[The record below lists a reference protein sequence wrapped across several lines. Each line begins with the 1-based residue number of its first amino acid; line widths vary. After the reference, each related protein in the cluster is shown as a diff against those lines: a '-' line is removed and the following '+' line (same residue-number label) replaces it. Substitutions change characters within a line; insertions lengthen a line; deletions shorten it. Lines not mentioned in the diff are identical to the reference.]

1 MADLPKLPGIPS
13 ISPVKDT
20 TVAAILRPMKESLE
34 ILNSAISG
42 NALPNG
48 SVITT
53 GFNPVITVT
62 TGSTTGYDPATDYTP
77 PPTPTGLT
85 ISAGFTNI
93 LLSWNDPNTS
103 GLFLN
108 YAYAE
113 IWRSVDNV
121 LGHAVLQGFTVAAV
135 YADPVGT
142 AKTYYYWIRF
152 VSQANVA
159 GPYNSSVGT
168 IGGTGLVGGA
178 DLSPLIITA
187 DKIASG
193 AIDLSGTKITGL
205 LANAN
210 MAVISDPTKIA
221 DYLISSTKL
230 ADLAVEARSIQSG
243 AVSLTKFASGIQPVT
258 IVTGTLPTVKSTE
271 TIFFNTKLYRWDGT
285 AYVATVPTTDLTG
298 TVVDAQI
305 AGLAASKVTG
315 TLSDSQ
321 LAAISAAK
329 VTGTLSDA
337 QLAAI
342 SAAKI
347 TGTLSDTQIA
357 AISATKVTG
366 TLSDTQIAAVSA
378 AKVTGQITSTQIT
391 DGAISTAKLAAGAV
405 TAATIAADTITAGQ
419 IAAGA
424 ITASELAAGAVT
436 AGKIAAGTITAGDI
450 ATGTITATQL
460 AAGSVTAGKIAAGT
474 IVAGDIATG
483 TITATQLAAGA
494 VTAGKIAAGT
504 IQASDIAANAITA
517 GQIAANTITASQIA
531 SDTITAGQ
539 IAAGAITAS
548 ELAASAVTAGKIATN
563 AIIAGDGVIGNAAI
577 TNALIANAAVGSA
590 QIVDAAIT
598 SAKIGSLAVGNAA
611 IQNAAITNAKIADLA
626 VDNAKIASLAV
637 SKLTAGSINV
647 GEYIQST
654 GYSTGVTGWSIGG
667 NGTAEFGAASI
678 RGQLTASQ
686 IDTRNL
692 TIKDSAGTVLFGAGT
707 NLSYSNI
714 TASSSWL
721 NSNITLNAD
730 GTISGAGGGAV
741 SASGIGAV
749 KTDLTNAPAG
759 ILNSNVTATSIGAV
773 KTDLSNAPAGILNSN
788 VSLGTLG
795 AGAFAY
801 LNSITS
807 ANVTTYISGAA
818 IGTAQIGVLAAGN
831 IGANTIDASKIAAGT
846 IWTNNLKVGS
856 SPAISGTAMTG
867 TGAVINSDGTFAL
880 GNSATNITF
889 DSSAMYLNGNVVAT
903 GNINTNAV
911 TNLASITT
919 VGSLIFTSGT
929 DWDIQT
935 LSFTSSGYPIRVDA
949 CFMPENRN
957 GGYVIAVYRVTG
969 GVEYLVYGGYWYD
982 STNRIDIRAG
992 SGFANYSL
1000 MYSFFFVDTPSAG
1013 THTYIL
1019 RASSDTGGAFTS
1031 NHGARYRSLGLTE
1044 AKR

>member
-1 MADLPKLPGIPS
+1 MASLPKFPGIPS
-13 ISPVKDT
+13 ISPVKDP

-42 NALPNG
+42 DALPNG
-48 SVITT
+48 GLITS

-62 TGSTTGYDPATDYTP
+62 TGTTTGYDPATDYTP
-77 PPTPTGLT
+77 PPAPTGLT

-93 LLSWNDPNTS
+93 LLSWNDPNIS
-103 GLFLN
+103 GSFLN

-121 LGHAVLQGFTVAAV
+121 LGHAVLIGSTVAAV

-142 AKTYYYWIRF
+142 AKTYYYWLRY

-159 GPYNSSVGT
+159 GPYNSATGT
-168 IGGTGLVGGA
+168 IGGTGLVGGV
-178 DLSPLIITA
+178 DLSPLIIDA
-187 DKIASG
+187 SKIASG
-193 AIDLSGTKITGL
+193 AIDLGGTKITGL

-221 DYLISSTKL
+221 DYIISNTKL

-243 AVSLTKFASGIQPVT
+243 AVSLTKFASGIQPVS
-258 IVTGTLPTVKSTE
+258 IVTGSLPTVKSTE
-271 TIFFNTKLYRWDGT
+271 TIFYNAKLYRWDGT

-298 TVVDAQI
+298 TVADAQI

-329 VTGTLSDA
+329 VTGTLSDS

-342 SAAKI
+342 NAAKI
-347 TGTLSDTQIA
+347 
-357 AISATKVTG
+357 TG

-391 DGAISTAKLAAGAV
+391 DGAISTAKLAAGSV
-405 TAATIAADTITAGQ
+405 TAATIAADTITAAN
-419 IAAGA
+419 IAANA

-436 AGKIAAGTITAGDI
+436 AGKIAAGTIVAGDI
-450 ATGTITATQL
+450 AANAITSTQL
-460 AAGSVTAGKIAAGT
+460 AAGAVTAGKIAAGT
-474 IVAGDIATG
+474 IVAGDIAAG
-483 TITATQLAAGA
+483 AITATQLAAGS

-548 ELAASAVTAGKIATN
+548 ELAAAAVTAGKIATN
-563 AIIAGDGVIGNAAI
+563 AIIANDGVIGNAAI

-626 VDNAKIASLAV
+626 VDDAKVANLAAN
-637 SKLTAGSINV
+637 KLTAGSINV
-647 GEYIQST
+647 GQYIQST
-654 GYSTGVTGWSIGG
+654 GYSAGITGWYIGG
-667 NGTAEFGAASI
+667 NGAAEFGSASI

-692 TIKDSAGTVLFGAGT
+692 TIKDSAGNVLFGAGT
-707 NLSYSNI
+707 NLNYANI
-714 TASSSWL
+714 TASSNWL
-721 NSNITLNAD
+721 NTNITLNSD

-741 SASGIGAV
+741 SASGLGAV
-749 KTDLTNAPAG
+749 KTDLTNAPSG

-807 ANVTTYISGAA
+807 SNVSTYISGAA
-818 IGTAQIGVLAAGN
+818 IGTAQIGVLTAGN
-831 IGANTIDASKIAAGT
+831 IGAGTIDASKIAAGT
-846 IWTNNLKVGS
+846 IWTNYLQVGTT
-856 SPAISGTAMTG
+856 PAVSGTTMTG
-867 TGAVINSDGTFAL
+867 SGATINSSGTFAL
-880 GNSATNITF
+880 GNSTTNIAFNGTT
-889 DSSAMYLNGNVVAT
+889 MYLNGNIVAT
-903 GNINTNAV
+903 GNINNNAV
-911 TNLASITT
+911 TNTVYASKSSVTNLTGSTWTNILSISITSSGGPLLITTTGNQVVGYDSTSGSPSAPYFRLVRDSTVLVTKTIPSGTGVYGSCDASITYAEIP
-919 VGSLIFTSGT
+919 SSGT
-929 DWDIQT
+929 YTYYLQGIGASVDFSPGVAI
-935 LSFTSSGYPIRVDA
+935 SFIS
-949 CFMPENRN
+949 
-957 GGYVIAVYRVTG
+957 VT
-969 GVEYLVYGGYWYD
+969 EL
-982 STNRIDIRAG
+982 
-992 SGFANYSL
+992 
-1000 MYSFFFVDTPSAG
+1000 
-1013 THTYIL
+1013 
-1019 RASSDTGGAFTS
+1019 
-1031 NHGARYRSLGLTE
+1031 
-1044 AKR
+1044 KR